1 MSFINL
7 RHLLLASMNANLKT
21 IGWILSG
28 FAVVLLIVLA
38 FVKTDVDRQ
47 SVFLCEKVKE
57 TNSDMENCPV
67 HKSNISWM
75 IVLAFGIAFLL
86 FGVGL
91 YLLFLYKQAIPAQT
105 SFKEVDVS
113 KFDEEEK
120 KIYELLK
127 FKEGSAYQTDL
138 IKETEFSKVKITR
151 LLDRLEFKGVLERK
165 RRGMTNIIVLK

>member
-1 MSFINL
+1 MSFINI
-7 RHLLLASMNANLKT
+7 RHLLLSIMNANLKT
-21 IGWILSG
+21 VGWILSG
-28 FAVVLLIVLA
+28 FAVVLLVVLV
-38 FVKTDVDRQ
+38 FVKTDFDQQ
-47 SVFLCEKVKE
+47 SAVLCQTFQQAKL
-57 TNSDMENCPV
+57 DMESCPA
-67 HKSNISWM
+67 HQSNFSWM

-91 YLLFLYKQAIPAQT
+91 YLLFSHKQAIPAQT

-113 KFDEEEK
+113 KLDEEEK

-151 LLDRLEFKGVLERK
+151 LLDRLESKGVLERK